1 MGRTAE
7 KLKEQYMDRL
17 ENKSIGNVYK
27 RFIGNYKVDEDYS
40 VKPGDET
47 LHDIRLAYEEETLSE
62 MQKFAI
68 WLHLKLCKSEHSIY
82 CSFFKEIDGLDHDWD
97 GKAHKKYLELAKE
110 MVKVTGSIEIAK
122 QVVELSVKNMSF
134 MQF

>member
-7 KLKEQYMDRL
+7 KLKEQYMDML

-27 RFIGNYKVDEDYS
+27 RLIGNYKVDEDYS

-47 LHDIRLAYEEETLSE
+47 LHDIRKAYEEETLSE

>member
-40 VKPGDET
+40 IKPGDET
-47 LHDIRLAYEEETLSE
+47 LHNIRMAYEEETLSE

-122 QVVELSVKNMSF
+122 QVVELSVKNISF

>member
-7 KLKEQYMDRL
+7 KLKEQYMDML

-97 GKAHKKYLELAKE
+97 GKTHKKYLELAKE

>member
-27 RFIGNYKVDEDYS
+27 RFIGNYKVDEDYI

-97 GKAHKKYLELAKE
+97 GKTHKKYLELAKE

-122 QVVELSVKNMSF
+122 QVVELSVNNMSF

>member
-7 KLKEQYMDRL
+7 KLKEQYNDRL
-17 ENKSIGNVYK
+17 GAKSISNWYK
-27 RFIGNYKVDEDYS
+27 RFMGSKEVGDDYDR
-40 VKPGDET
+40 KPGDET

-82 CSFFKEIDGLDHDWD
+82 CSFFKEIDCLDHDWN
-97 GKAHKKYLELAKE
+97 GKTHRKYLELAKE

-122 QVVELSVKNMSF
+122 QVVELAVRNMNF
-134 MQF
+134 MEF

>member
-1 MGRTAE
+1 MGRTAK

-47 LHDIRLAYEEETLSE
+47 LHDIRMAYEEETLSE

>member
-7 KLKEQYMDRL
+7 KLKEQYMDSL

-47 LHDIRLAYEEETLSE
+47 LHDIRMAYEEETLSE

>member
-17 ENKSIGNVYK
+17 ENKSIGNVCK

-47 LHDIRLAYEEETLSE
+47 LHDIRMAYEEETLSE

-97 GKAHKKYLELAKE
+97 GKTHKKYLELAKE

-122 QVVELSVKNMSF
+122 QVVELSVKNISF

>member
-7 KLKEQYMDRL
+7 KLKEQYMNRL
-17 ENKSIGNVYK
+17 ETKGIGNLYK
-27 RFIGNYKVDEDYS
+27 RFIGGYTDAEDYNI
-40 VKPGDET
+40 KPGDET
-47 LHDIRLAYEEETLSE
+47 LHSIRMAYEEETLSE

-82 CSFFKEIDGLDHDWD
+82 CSFFKEINGLDHDWD

-122 QVVELSVKNMSF
+122 QVVELSVKNMNF
-134 MQF
+134 M

>member
-1 MGRTAE
+1 MRRTAE
-7 KLKEQYMDRL
+7 RLKEQYMDRL
-17 ENKSIGNVYK
+17 ETNGIGYLCK
-27 RFIGNYKVDEDYS
+27 RFIGNCKIDEYYS
-40 VKPGDET
+40 IKHGDET
-47 LHDIRLAYEEETLSE
+47 LHDIRMAYEEETLSE

-97 GKAHKKYLELAKE
+97 GKAHKRYLELAKE

-122 QVVELSVKNMSF
+122 QVVELSVKNMNS

>member
-7 KLKEQYMDRL
+7 KLKEQCIDRL
-17 ENKSIGNVYK
+17 ETKSIGNIYK

>member
-17 ENKSIGNVYK
+17 ETKGIGNLYK
-27 RFIGNYKVDEDYS
+27 RFIGGYADAEDYS
-40 VKPGDET
+40 IKPGDET
-47 LHDIRLAYEEETLSE
+47 LHSIRLAYEEETLSE

-122 QVVELSVKNMSF
+122 QVVELSVKNMNF
-134 MQF
+134 I

>member
-7 KLKEQYMDRL
+7 KLKEQYMDKL
-17 ENKSIGNVYK
+17 ETKSIGNVYK
-27 RFIGNYKVDEDYS
+27 RFIGNYKVDEDYR

-122 QVVELSVKNMSF
+122 QVVELSVKNMNF

>member
-7 KLKEQYMDRL
+7 KLKEQYMNRL

-47 LHDIRLAYEEETLSE
+47 LHEIRMAYEEETLSE

-122 QVVELSVKNMSF
+122 QVVELSVKNISF

>member
-7 KLKEQYMDRL
+7 KLKEQYMDML
-17 ENKSIGNVYK
+17 ENKSIGNIYK
-27 RFIGNYKVDEDYS
+27 RFIGNYNVDEDYS

-47 LHDIRLAYEEETLSE
+47 LHGIRLAYEEETLSE

-122 QVVELSVKNMSF
+122 QVVELSVKNISF

>member
-7 KLKEQYMDRL
+7 KLKEQYIDRL
-17 ENKSIGNVYK
+17 ETKSIGNIYK

>member
-7 KLKEQYMDRL
+7 KLKEQYMDML
-17 ENKSIGNVYK
+17 ENKSIGNIYK

-47 LHDIRLAYEEETLSE
+47 LHGIRLAYEEETLSE

-97 GKAHKKYLELAKE
+97 GNAHKKYLELAKE